1 MDSGLPE
8 DGHSCACVDAL
19 AMGGDRSAHL
29 LWAHAGAGGL
39 GGSCSV
45 AMGWARR
52 APLGLL
58 GPMARGHCVTL
69 PPPPQVCPSWGYG
82 SYRPVPLGPQFCYF
96 HSCSGWTSCR
106 GTNMRPAIATTVPQM
121 AALTSRL
128 FVHRGL
134 AVFAVP
140 PFRQASHVSGCCV
153 HLCFRLFLHRI
164 RYLLSARGPC

>member
-8 DGHSCACVDAL
+8 DGHSCACVDAF
-19 AMGGDRSAHL
+19 AAGGDRSAHPVGTPRRWWPRWL
-29 LWAHAGAGGL
+29 LLSGDGL
-39 GGSCSV
+39 GLPGSTG
-45 AMGWARR
+45 ALGAHGQR
-52 APLGLL
+52 AL
-58 GPMARGHCVTL
+58 CD
-69 PPPPQVCPSWGYG
+69 PPPLQVCPSWGYG

-96 HSCSGWTSCR
+96 HSCSGWTSRR
-106 GTNMRPAIATTVPQM
+106 GTNMHPAITTTVPQM

-134 AVFAVP
+134 AVLAVP